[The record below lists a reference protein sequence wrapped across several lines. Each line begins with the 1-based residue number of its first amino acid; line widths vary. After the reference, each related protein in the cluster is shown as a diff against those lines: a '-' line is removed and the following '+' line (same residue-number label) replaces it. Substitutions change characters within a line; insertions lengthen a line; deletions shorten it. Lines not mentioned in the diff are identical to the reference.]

1 MGSIPKSQEKIQLK
15 KVERNIKEK
24 DEPKKTD
31 NVILKKSKPKQVEI
45 PKNETS
51 EIDRKRTEL
60 KRPKTDDKDL
70 KQPLSQNDEEQSN
83 TKEKESKRKV
93 LIKTKFESKEIK
105 QPEGQELKDIKE
117 EYNSNV
123 SVKQSEIQP
132 DKKYDL
138 EDDEQ
143 GLSKIET
150 HPGKSPSE
158 ANPDS
163 SIETGRLP
171 EMQKPESQ
179 GSIKLSSTSTKE
191 YVAKTEEIAQSKND
205 MNVDL
210 QEQKTNKSQ
219 PLQLKKLMRKEQP
232 EETQTIAEPEK
243 VNFKKPKLI
252 QKEEEKAPEKIEL
265 KKVKITKKE
274 TESTTLN
281 QPKQSDKNKES
292 PLQKTVKPENK
303 VPDGKMKKEEIKI
316 SKDDK
321 PNKNINEN
329 KK

>member
-51 EIDRKRTEL
+51 EIDIKRTEL

-70 KQPLSQNDEEQSN
+70 KQPLSQNDEKQSN
-83 TKEKESKRKV
+83 TKETESKRKV
-93 LIKTKFESKEIK
+93 LIKTKFECKEIK

-123 SVKQSEIQP
+123 SVKQSEIQS

-138 EDDEQ
+138 EDYEQ

-150 HPGKSPSE
+150 HPGNSPSE
-158 ANPDS
+158 ANPDT

-210 QEQKTNKSQ
+210 HEQKTNKSQ
-219 PLQLKKLMRKEQP
+219 PLQLKKEQP
-232 EETQTIAEPEK
+232 KETQTIAEPEK

-281 QPKQSDKNKES
+281 QPKQSDKNKEN
-292 PLQKTVKPENK
+292 PLQKTVKSANK

-316 SKDDK
+316 SEDD
-321 PNKNINEN
+321 E
-329 KK
+329 